1 MAYFGVAH
9 CDLQN
14 KLCVYL
20 ETVASVVPI
29 NRSLWS
35 HPGTDNLAYVLC
47 LLLVYKKTWPP
58 RPVHHSTPT
67 DPDAFLAALLPQ
79 WTVPPDGHRFAGCL
93 PVTEGDGN
101 AG

>member
-47 LLLVYKKTWPP
+47 LLLVYKKNFGLLGLSITQPP
-58 RPVHHSTPT
+58 QIQMLS
-67 DPDAFLAALLPQ
+67 
-79 WTVPPDGHRFAGCL
+79 
-93 PVTEGDGN
+93 
-101 AG
+101 